1 MKERLTLAVR
11 ISSRSLVPDD
21 GPAMGPPEWAPTSES
36 CSMNMNFERARFNMV
51 EQQVRPWEV
60 IDERILAQMEAIHR
74 EDFVPVRYRKL
85 AFADLCIPLPHGEI
99 MMRPKVEGRM
109 LQALGLGEDETALEI
124 GTGSGYIT
132 ACLAGLCK
140 QVVSVEYYEDLHR
153 GAAARLE
160 EKGVQNVELFQ
171 GDVMSGWQPEQAHDV
186 VVVTGSVPEVPE
198 SFRGWVN
205 PGGRLFVITG
215 KSPAMEARLLTRLGV
230 TDWEEESLFET
241 DLPRLINSETP
252 PEFEF

>member
-1 MKERLTLAVR
+1 
-11 ISSRSLVPDD
+11 
-21 GPAMGPPEWAPTSES
+21 
-36 CSMNMNFERARFNMV
+36 MNMNFERARFNMV

-60 IDERILAQMEAIHR
+60 IDERVLEQMETVQR

-85 AFADLCIPLPHGEI
+85 AFADLSVPLPNGQV
-99 MMRPKVEGRM
+99 MMRPKIEGRM
-109 LQALGLGEDETALEI
+109 LQARSLNEDDTALEI

-140 QVVSVEYYEDLHR
+140 HVVSVEYFEDLHKD
-153 GAAARLE
+153 AVARLA
-160 EKGVQNVELFQ
+160 EKEIRNVELFQ

-186 VVVTGSVPEVPE
+186 VVVTGSVPDVPE

-215 KSPAMEARLLTRLGV
+215 DAPAMEARLLTRLGV
-230 TDWEEESLFET
+230 SDWAEESLFET
-241 DLPRLINSETP
+241 EITRLINSEP
-252 PEFEF
+252 PPAFEF